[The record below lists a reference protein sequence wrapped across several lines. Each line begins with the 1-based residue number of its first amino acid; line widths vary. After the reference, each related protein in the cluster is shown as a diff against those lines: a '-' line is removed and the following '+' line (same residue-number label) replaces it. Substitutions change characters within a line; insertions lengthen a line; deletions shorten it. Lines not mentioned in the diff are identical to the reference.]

1 MVTRIIG
8 LIHPGDMGS
17 EVGACLTA
25 VGHDVLWVPEGRS
38 PETVARAK
46 AANLRAVSSMDQ
58 LAAESD
64 LVLSIVP
71 PHGAVDVAR
80 ALAGKTKLFVDC
92 NAVSPDTAKEIERI
106 VTANGTDFVDG
117 GIVGPPPAKEGTT
130 RLYLSGIRAPEVAQL
145 FTGTRM
151 EAPVLPGGAGAA
163 SGFKN
168 CYAGWTKG
176 SDALLLAILT
186 TARSLGIEGE
196 LRKEWARSK
205 PELTTRLHGAGWA
218 ASRKGWRWVREM
230 EEIAQTFAS
239 AGMPS
244 GFHQAAAEIFKRAPR
259 NPKAEKDEAAV
270 TAVVDGL
277 SQPKKDARHR

>member
-1 MVTRIIG
+1 MVAKIIG
-8 LIHPGDMGS
+8 LIHPGDMGA

-25 VGHDVLWVPEGRS
+25 IGHDVIWVPEGRS
-38 PETVARAK
+38 PETLARAK

-92 NAVSPDTAKEIERI
+92 NAVSPDTAKEIEKI
-106 VTANGTDFVDG
+106 LTSAGTDFVDG
-117 GIVGPPPAKEGTT
+117 GIVGPPPAKEGTS
-130 RLYLSGIRAPEVAQL
+130 RLYLSGTRAAEVAEIFAGSRL
-145 FTGTRM
+145 
-151 EAPVLPGGAGAA
+151 EAPILPGGAGAA

-168 CYAGWTKG
+168 CYAAWTKG

-186 TARSLGIEGE
+186 TARNVGVEAE

-205 PELTTRLHGAGWA
+205 PELTARLHGAGWA

-230 EEIAQTFAS
+230 EEIAKTFVS
-239 AGMPS
+239 AGMPA
-244 GFHQAAAEIFKRAPR
+244 GFHQAAAEIFQRAPR

-270 TAVVDGL
+270 TATIDGL
-277 SQPKKDARHR
+277 SLSKKDASSQ